1 MVRRIALARETVD
14 LKQRDLDRKNTL
26 VANRAGSQADLD
38 NSMTLLVVAKTA
50 LEQLEQQAEAIR
62 NQLLGDPNLPI
73 EKYPPYA
80 QAAAALDQAKRD
92 LDHTVLRAPI
102 AGMATQVASIQLG
115 RYLTAGTPVFSLID
129 DTKPWIDANP
139 KETDITH
146 LQGRPAGRYLGRY
159 VPGTQVPRRGR
170 GGQPRNGRA
179 VRDPA
184 AAERERKLGQGRAA
198 RAGAHRIR
206 AGRGCAR
213 PALRH
218 ERQRRYRHGPAEHRA
233 LLARPQQQ
241 GCGTAQMIGA
251 AAALSPTA
259 RRALLTICAMT
270 ATIMQALDTTIAN
283 VALPY
288 MQGSLSASLDQVSW
302 VLTSYIVAAAVM
314 TAPVGW
320 LADRFGRK
328 KLFIV
333 CVGGFTVAS
342 LLCALAQN
350 IEQIVAFRLMQ
361 GMCGAALVP
370 LSQSVMLDAYP
381 IEQRGQA
388 MGIWGVGVMLG
399 PIMGPTLGG
408 WLTENY
414 SWHWVFLVNIPV
426 GIVTVFGLLVF
437 MDETKRQA
445 HLKFDWFGF
454 LALAAGIGGMQLMLD
469 RGEQLGWFGSPEIV
483 AWLII
488 SIVGFYYFF
497 AHSLTTPEPF
507 VRFAIFKDRNF
518 LIGCF
523 FMVIMGLMLFSSMAL
538 SAPFIQN
545 VLGYPIEAAGWV
557 LASRGLGT
565 LVGMLLIGR
574 LLRMF
579 EARYL
584 ILIGLTLTALTMY
597 QMTGF
602 TADTSGRTIIIIGLV
617 QGFGMGFVF
626 IPLSTVAFLTL
637 PPRYRTDGTSM
648 LTLVRNVASSAGISV
663 VIANLTNMT
672 TTFRSQLVEHISPF
686 NDALQHPD
694 VSRWMDVA
702 TDQGR
707 AIAEQMVTLQAAIM
721 AYANDFMLLT
731 VICALSIPFVFF
743 IGSTASLRG
752 GRVSVREHAPAME

>member
-1 MVRRIALARETVD
+1 
-14 LKQRDLDRKNTL
+14 
-26 VANRAGSQADLD
+26 
-38 NSMTLLVVAKTA
+38 
-50 LEQLEQQAEAIR
+50 
-62 NQLLGDPNLPI
+62 
-73 EKYPPYA
+73 
-80 QAAAALDQAKRD
+80 
-92 LDHTVLRAPI
+92 
-102 AGMATQVASIQLG
+102 
-115 RYLTAGTPVFSLID
+115 
-129 DTKPWIDANP
+129 
-139 KETDITH
+139 
-146 LQGRPAGRYLGRY
+146 
-159 VPGTQVPRRGR
+159 
-170 GGQPRNGRA
+170 
-179 VRDPA
+179 
-184 AAERERKLGQGRAA
+184 
-198 RAGAHRIR
+198 
-206 AGRGCAR
+206 
-213 PALRH
+213 
-218 ERQRRYRHGPAEHRA
+218 
-233 LLARPQQQ
+233 
-241 GCGTAQMIGA
+241 MIGA
-251 AAALSPTA
+251 AGALSPGA
-259 RRALLTICAMT
+259 RRALLTICTMT

-288 MQGSLSASLDQVSW
+288 MQGSLSASLDQISW

-333 CVGGFTVAS
+333 CVGGFTIAS
-342 LLCALAQN
+342 LLCALSQT
-350 IEQIVAFRLMQ
+350 IEQIVAFRLLQ

-414 SWHWVFLVNIPV
+414 SWHWVFLVNLPV
-426 GIVTVFGLLVF
+426 GVLTVLGLLVF
-437 MDETKRQA
+437 MDETRRQA

-483 AWLII
+483 AELII

-507 VRFAIFKDRNF
+507 LRFAIFKDRNF
-518 LIGCF
+518 LMGCF
-523 FMVIMGLMLFSSMAL
+523 FMLIMGLMLFSSMAL

-545 VLGYPIEAAGWV
+545 VLGYPIETTGWV

-565 LVGMLLIGR
+565 LFGMLVIGR
-574 LLRMF
+574 LLRIF
-579 EARYL
+579 EARWL
-584 ILIGLTLTALTMY
+584 ILIGLTLTAATMY

-602 TADTSGRTIIIIGLV
+602 TTDTSGRTIVIVGLI

-637 PPRYRTDGTSM
+637 EPRYRTDGTSM

-672 TTFRSQLVEHISPF
+672 TTFRSQLAEHISPF
-686 NDALQHPD
+686 NDALQQ
-694 VSRWMDVA
+694 MDVARWLDLA

-707 AIAEQMVTLQAAIM
+707 ALADQMITLQAVIM

-731 VICALSIPFVFF
+731 LICVLSIPFVFA
-743 IGSTASLRG
+743 IGTTASLRG

>member
-1 MVRRIALARETVD
+1 
-14 LKQRDLDRKNTL
+14 
-26 VANRAGSQADLD
+26 
-38 NSMTLLVVAKTA
+38 
-50 LEQLEQQAEAIR
+50 
-62 NQLLGDPNLPI
+62 
-73 EKYPPYA
+73 
-80 QAAAALDQAKRD
+80 
-92 LDHTVLRAPI
+92 
-102 AGMATQVASIQLG
+102 
-115 RYLTAGTPVFSLID
+115 
-129 DTKPWIDANP
+129 
-139 KETDITH
+139 
-146 LQGRPAGRYLGRY
+146 
-159 VPGTQVPRRGR
+159 
-170 GGQPRNGRA
+170 
-179 VRDPA
+179 
-184 AAERERKLGQGRAA
+184 
-198 RAGAHRIR
+198 
-206 AGRGCAR
+206 
-213 PALRH
+213 
-218 ERQRRYRHGPAEHRA
+218 
-233 LLARPQQQ
+233 
-241 GCGTAQMIGA
+241 MIGA
-251 AAALSPTA
+251 AAGLSPGA
-259 RRALLTICAMT
+259 RRALLTICTMT

-288 MQGSLSASLDQVSW
+288 MQGSLSASADQISW

-328 KLFIV
+328 KLFLF

-414 SWHWVFLVNIPV
+414 SWHWVFLVNLPV
-426 GIVTVFGLLVF
+426 GAITVLGLLVF
-437 MDETKRQA
+437 MDETKRHE
-445 HLKFDWFGF
+445 HLTFDWFGF
-454 LALAAGIGGMQLMLD
+454 IALAAGIGGMQLMLD
-469 RGEQLGWFGSPEIV
+469 RGEQLGWFGSPEVI
-483 AWLII
+483 AELII

-507 VRFAIFKDRNF
+507 VRFAIFRDRNF
-518 LIGCF
+518 LMGCF
-523 FMVIMGLMLFSSMAL
+523 FMVVMGLMLFSSMAL

-545 VLGYPIEAAGWV
+545 VLNYPIESAGWV
-557 LASRGLGT
+557 LASRGVGT
-565 LVGMLLIGR
+565 LFGMLIIGR
-574 LLRMF
+574 LLRMV

-584 ILIGLTLTALTMY
+584 ILIGLTLTAITMY

-602 TADTSGRTIIIIGLV
+602 TADTTGRTIVMIGLV

-637 PPRYRTDGTSM
+637 APRYRTDGTSM

-663 VIANLTNMT
+663 VIANLTSMT
-672 TTFRSQLVEHISPF
+672 TSFHSQLAEHISPF
-686 NDALQHPD
+686 NDALQYPD
-694 VSRWMDVA
+694 VSRWMDLA

-707 AIAEQMVTLQAAIM
+707 AIADQMVTLQAVIM
-721 AYANDFMLLT
+721 AYSNDFMLLAA
-731 VICALSIPFVFF
+731 VCVLSIPFVFA